1 MCLAHTRNS
10 MTGRYSLTNMRG
22 AGLGKAKVK
31 VKRNLLLISPGRD
44 RESTEVIKVAGQADF
59 V

>member
-1 MCLAHTRNS
+1 

-22 AGLGKAKVK
+22 AGVGKAKVK